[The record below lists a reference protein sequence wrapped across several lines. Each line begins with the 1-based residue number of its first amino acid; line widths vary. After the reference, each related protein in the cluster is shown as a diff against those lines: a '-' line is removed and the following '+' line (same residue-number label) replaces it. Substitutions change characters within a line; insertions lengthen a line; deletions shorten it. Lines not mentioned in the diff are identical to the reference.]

1 MIFSDLELARRLEQ
15 QEAAGGVSFVQAR
28 RRLSPESAA
37 ECIHSHGVYALF
49 DGPHSPLS
57 QTFGLGL
64 YEPVTPEALDALEAF
79 FSARQAPIAH
89 ELCPLSG
96 IEVQQLLCQRGY
108 RPVELTSVMY
118 KEITPEFEA
127 PANPS
132 LTTRLMQPGEED
144 SWSLCSASGWTD
156 QPEFREF
163 LLDFGRI
170 MAASDGLHPFFA
182 LLDGQPAATAV
193 LRCHQGVALLAGA
206 STMPQF
212 RNQGAQRALL
222 EARLQLARSQGC
234 DLAMMC
240 AAPGSAS
247 QRNAERQGF
256 RIAYTRTKWQRKLP
270 SRHHETAHVL

>member
-1 MIFSDLELARRLEQ
+1 MIFADLELARRLEQ

-37 ECIHSHGVYALF
+37 EWVHSHGVYAIV

-57 QTFGLGL
+57 QTFGLGI

-79 FSARQAPIAH
+79 FSAHQAPIAH

-108 RPVELTSVMY
+108 QPVELTSVMY
-118 KEITPEFEA
+118 RPIEA
-127 PANPS
+127 SSETASTNPR
-132 LTTRLMQPGEED
+132 LQTRLMQPGEED
-144 SWSLCSASGWTD
+144 LWSHCSASGWTD
-156 QPEFREF
+156 QPEFLEF
-163 LLDFGRI
+163 LLNFGSI
-170 MAASDGLHPFFA
+170 MAASDGLHPFLA

-206 STMPQF
+206 STMPPF

-222 EARLQLARSQGC
+222 EARLQRARTQNC

-256 RIAYTRTKWQRKLP
+256 RIAYTRTKWQLRK
-270 SRHHETAHVL
+270 SS